1 METTQQPQSSQAN
14 PAATE
19 QAEKI
24 YIIGGIEYRLKPLD
38 LNFANAMC
46 PFRTA
51 LNKRMYFH
59 TSGIPM
65 EDVNDHRERI
75 NEIQTAH
82 SQYVELS
89 SDETK
94 DESERIA
101 AVAEAARLY
110 NALTEANA
118 DFENDEYCQRLI
130 ALHNACCLNAFEEC
144 CTDVGLLKS
153 VLPKILIGDVAALQF
168 DVADYKAIQEV
179 LRDAQNFI
187 TEFGNQ

>member
-1 METTQQPQSSQAN
+1 MENIQNPQSA
-14 PAATE
+14 
-19 QAEKI
+19 QAEPDIQPEKV
-24 YIIGGIEYRLKPLD
+24 YLIGGIEYRLKPLD

-75 NEIQTAH
+75 DEIQTAYQQ
-82 SQYVELS
+82 SMAMS
-89 SDETK
+89 K
-94 DESERIA
+94 DEALPESDRLA
-101 AVAEAARLY
+101 ALAEVERLY
-110 NALTEANA
+110 TALTEANA
-118 DFENDEYCQRLI
+118 DLENDEYCQRLI

-144 CTDVGLLKS
+144 CTDVGLLKA
-153 VLPKILIGDVAALQF
+153 VLPKILLGDIAALQF

-187 TEFGNQ
+187 SKFGNP